1 MKTIKYFIV
10 ITSLALLGLQ
20 ACMTEEAMDAEPDKI
35 PAAEITPVRFTSATG
50 SGAATRTA
58 NSGNDFVT
66 GDSIGIYMTRIADG
80 NAINMS
86 IAENRLFVVKDE
98 TKKPLYDLLPA
109 ESGQSIYFPVNGDPV
124 WFSAYYPYTPGITD
138 YGYPVNVTN
147 QQDATHIDLLYAKET
162 QGNKGF
168 TRGTLGTN
176 TVKLNFK
183 HQLSK
188 IIINIRRD
196 PGTPNI
202 AQPKSAQINGMP
214 TRAVLQ
220 LGDSVVNTLSAEHA
234 GIDMLELPDT
244 ASGFD
249 LSLQAIIIPHGI
261 DAGKETVEVLSDRG
275 QFTWPIPFNAGT
287 PVIPENKFKGGK
299 VYTLNLTLQ
308 DQGLILFE
316 ALIGDWTEYAFTPG
330 VNTGDTTQSRT
341 GRAYSTPVG
350 FDPVTGRYADTLETV
365 FIHPEAPFMMGTSY
379 YPGSNLWPSAPAHK
393 VSLTNAYLLGQT
405 EVTNA
410 QYARFLNAVGATNA
424 GGYIHVPD
432 INALVPLVPSGT
444 NGDTIGN
451 YNATSISLSG
461 SVWTAVAANAQKPVI
476 QTNWYGAMAYATW
489 AGGRLPT
496 EAEWEYA
503 ARGTATGD
511 FINGSS
517 NGAGM
522 AASKA
527 LGGYAAAPGSGTT
540 DVKTKNPS
548 NWGLYD
554 MFGNAWEWCYD
565 RFLTNNEGYPSNQPV
580 TNPEGTT
587 DAATT
592 FTYAAMRGGGYG
604 DSESR
609 LSIGGSRAINKLD
622 FRDVSVGFRVV
633 FPLK

>member
-50 SGAATRTA
+50 SEAATRTA

-109 ESGQSIYFPVNGDPV
+109 EAGQSIYFPVNGDPV
-124 WFSAYYPYTPGITD
+124 WFAAYYPYTPGITD
-138 YGYPVNVTN
+138 YGYPVNVAS
-147 QQDATHIDLLYAKET
+147 QQDTTHLDLLYAKAT
-162 QGNKGF
+162 NSNKGY
-168 TRGTLGTN
+168 TRAGLGN
-176 TVKLNFK
+176 NAVPLDFK
-183 HQLSK
+183 HMLSK
-188 IIINIRRD
+188 IIINIKRD
-196 PGTPNI
+196 PSI
-202 AQPKSAQINGMP
+202 ATIAPPKSAQINGMH
-214 TRAVLQ
+214 TQAVLQ

-234 GIDMLELPDT
+234 GIDMLELPA

-249 LSLQAIIIPHGI
+249 LSLQAIIIPDGI
-261 DAGKETVEVLSDRG
+261 NAGKETVEVLSDNR
-275 QFTWPIPFNAGT
+275 QFTWTIPYDAGS
-287 PVIPENKFKGGK
+287 PVVPDNEFKGGK
-299 VYTLNLTLQ
+299 VYTFNLSLK
-308 DQGLILFE
+308 DKDVILFE
-316 ALIGDWTEYAFTPG
+316 ALISDWDTWTPVAAG
-330 VNTGDTTQSRT
+330 IETGDTTQSKT
-341 GRAYSTPVG
+341 GTVYYTPVG
-350 FDPVTGRYADTLETV
+350 FDPVAQRYADTLETV
-365 FIHPEAPFMMGTSY
+365 FIHPTKPFMMGT
-379 YPGSNLWPSAPAHK
+379 NLASVSMPVHK
-393 VSLTNAYLLGQT
+393 VSLTNSYLLGQT

-410 QYARFLNAVGATNA
+410 QFARFLNAVGATPYN
-424 GGYIHVPD
+424 GSYIVVPD

-444 NGDTIGN
+444 YSNVIGTPPN
-451 YNATSISLSG
+451 ISRSG
-461 SVWTAVAANAQKPVI
+461 SVWRAAAATANRPVNGV
-476 QTNWYGAMAYATW
+476 NWYGAIAYAAW

-511 FINGSS
+511 YLNGSS
-517 NGAGM
+517 DGAGM
-522 AASKA
+522 AASKGD
-527 LGGYAAAPGSGTT
+527 GGYAATGFS

-554 MFGNAWEWCYD
+554 MFGNAWEWCFD
-565 RFLTNNEGYPSNQPV
+565 RFVATTGGYPADGQPV

>member
-50 SGAATRTA
+50 SEAATRTA

-109 ESGQSIYFPVNGDPV
+109 EAGQSIYFPVNDDPV
-124 WFSAYYPYTPGITD
+124 WFAAYYPYIPGITD

-147 QQDATHIDLLYAKET
+147 QQDAAHIDLLYAKET

-188 IIINIRRD
+188 VIINIRRD

-220 LGDSVVNTLSAEHA
+220 LGDSLINNLSAEHA
-234 GIDMLELPDT
+234 GIDMLQLPDT

-249 LSLQAIIIPHGI
+249 LSLQAIVIPHGI

-316 ALIGDWTEYAFTPG
+316 ALIGDWTEYPFTPG

-341 GRAYSTPVG
+341 GTVYSTPVG
-350 FDPVTGRYADTLETV
+350 YNPLTGRYADTLETV
-365 FIHPEAPFMMGTSY
+365 FIHPEAPFMMGTNHTPMY
-379 YPGSNLWPSAPAHK
+379 FEPTTPVHK
-393 VSLTNAYLLGQT
+393 VSLTNAYLLGET

-410 QYARFLNAVGATNA
+410 QYAKFLNDIGATSLSPTLPA
-424 GGYIHVPD
+424 ALRD
-432 INALVPLVPSGT
+432 ALTALVPTFPTGATTLGSAYML
-444 NGDTIGN
+444 ISK
-451 YNATSISLSG
+451 NAQNTWTTS
-461 SVWTAVAANAQKPVI
+461 AANANKPVI
-476 QTNWYGAMAYATW
+476 WVSWYGAMAYAAW

-511 FINGSS
+511 FINGSAD
-517 NGAGM
+517 GTGM
-522 AASKA
+522 TATKA
-527 LGGYAAAPGSGTT
+527 LSGYAAAPGALAE
-540 DVKTKNPS
+540 VKTKNPS

-554 MFGNAWEWCYD
+554 MFGNAWEWCFD
-565 RFLTNNEGYPSNQPV
+565 RFAAAGSYPADGQPA
-580 TNPEGTT
+580 TNPEGSATGIRALHRGCSFSQ
-587 DAATT
+587 AANL
-592 FTYAAMRGGGYG
+592 Y
-604 DSESR
+604 
-609 LSIGGSRAINKLD
+609 SIGGSRSNTQLLANSFQD
-622 FRDVSVGFRVV
+622 VGFRVA